1 MISME
6 YKHIHKLPQIGSHL
20 ISIGQ
25 LCDFYEEVAWFL
37 IEVKFVLSEYV
48 S

>member
-6 YKHIHKLPQIGSHL
+6 KHIHKQSQIGSHL
-20 ISIGQ
+20 ISIAQ
-25 LCDFYEEVAWFL
+25 LCDFYEEVTRFL
-37 IEVKFVLSEYV
+37 IGVKFVLFEYV